1 VSEREKSAYRLALLI
16 KRARRQLTNAMR
28 EHLEPLGTTLH
39 TIQVLKRTTGEQ
51 EFNQLELARQT
62 ELEPAALCRL
72 LNDLE
77 DQRLIARRR
86 DPDDNRRVL
95 VTATSGGEALIART
109 QPAVLAGIEGV
120 VSRLTRQEQAEL
132 ARLLEKL
139 APADGAS

>member
-1 VSEREKSAYRLALLI
+1 LALLI

-28 EHLEPLGTTLH
+28 GHLEPLGTSLH

-51 EFNQLELARQT
+51 EMNQLELARQV

-86 DPDDNRRVL
+86 DPGDNRRVL
-95 VTATSGGEALIART
+95 VTATPAGETLIGRA
-109 QPAVLAGIEGV
+109 QPAVLAGIESV
-120 VSRLTRQEQAEL
+120 VSRLTRQEQTEL

-139 APADGAS
+139 APIDDAS